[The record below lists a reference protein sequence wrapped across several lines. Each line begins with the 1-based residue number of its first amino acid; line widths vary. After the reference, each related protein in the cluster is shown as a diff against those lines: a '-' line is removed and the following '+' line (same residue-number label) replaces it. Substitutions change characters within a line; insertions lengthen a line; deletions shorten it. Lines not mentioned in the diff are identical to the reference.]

1 MHCTKCIYLQYD
13 SLKIGFKPTHN
24 LYNKYNNNID
34 ERLNYIHYSSLKKYK
49 SNFAL
54 IIVSKC
60 QLVVE

>member
-34 ERLNYIHYSSLKKYK
+34 ERLDYIFKLK
-49 SNFAL
+49 NNINL
-54 IIVSKC
+54 I
-60 QLVVE
+60 LL